1 MSFEIYTKGMILDKY
16 IGYPETMQFELTY
29 NQIVVVMSRENI
41 ERYPL
46 GGTFEFRFEPVYNTE
61 ELE

>member
-1 MSFEIYTKGMILDKY
+1 MIGGKKMPFDIYAKGMILDKY
-16 IGYPETMQFELTY
+16 IGYPETMRFELVD

-46 GGTFEFRFEPVYNTE
+46 GGTF
-61 ELE
+61 

>member
-1 MSFEIYTKGMILDKY
+1 MLFDLVD
-16 IGYPETMQFELTY
+16 

-46 GGTFEFRFEPVYNTE
+46 GGNYEFRFEPV
-61 ELE
+61 